1 MSVAGRD
8 RSSGWSQTRDATGA
22 FGSIQ
27 CLSLP
32 KTVVEQS
39 AAGAKRLGDLYW
51 DQLERS
57 TLGILRARGRA
68 DEGTEIRLLG
78 RGFALL
84 RFGPARYEL
93 TRSSVTCRYPILGGL
108 LTRTPGGSISFTQT
122 VEGTVEVRSQIDDFY
137 PRLATRRLRRGWNGV
152 LYPRIQARLHVALG
166 HRYFARL
173 RSEAAR

>member
-1 MSVAGRD
+1 MSAAGD
-8 RSSGWSQTRDATGA
+8 RSPGWTQTRDARGA

-27 CLSLP
+27 RVSLP

-39 AAGAKRLGDLYW
+39 AGGAKRLGDLYW

-57 TLGILRARGRA
+57 TLGIVRVRGRA

-78 RGFALL
+78 SGPALL
-84 RFGPARYEL
+84 RFGPVRYEL
-93 TRSSVTCRYPILGGL
+93 TPRSVTCRYPILGGL

-152 LYPRIQARLHVALG
+152 LYPQIQSRLHVALG
-166 HRYFARL
+166 RRYFTRL
-173 RSEAAR
+173 QSEAAG